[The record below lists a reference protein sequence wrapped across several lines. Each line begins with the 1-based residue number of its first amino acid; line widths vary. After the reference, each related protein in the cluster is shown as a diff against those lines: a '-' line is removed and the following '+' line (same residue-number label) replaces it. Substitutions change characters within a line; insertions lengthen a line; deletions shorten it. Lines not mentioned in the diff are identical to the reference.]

1 MLLYGLTYDGGAGV
15 PALKE
20 AISKELQVPVEMKEA
35 EEQMTREYQ
44 LSQVEWKIIWDKQE
58 AEYLAATDYEKAKLD
73 VARFLR
79 EMTLDSFV
87 IQVPR
92 ETLRFHESDTSQLG
106 LSNLAYV
113 VSQKHLAEWGR
124 ISG

>member
-1 MLLYGLTYDGGAGV
+1 
-15 PALKE
+15 
-20 AISKELQVPVEMKEA
+20 MKK
-35 EEQMTREYQ
+35 R
-44 LSQVEWKIIWDKQE
+44 SF
-58 AEYLAATDYEKAKLD
+58 D
-73 VARFLR
+73 VARFIR
-79 EMTLDSFV
+79 EMTLDSFM
-87 IQVPR
+87 IQAPR